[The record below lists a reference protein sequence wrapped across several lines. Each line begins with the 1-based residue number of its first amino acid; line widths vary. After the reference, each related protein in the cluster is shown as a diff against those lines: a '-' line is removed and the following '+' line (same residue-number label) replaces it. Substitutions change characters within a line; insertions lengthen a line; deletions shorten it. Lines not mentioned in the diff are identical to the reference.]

1 MTTLTHRSAAT
12 RHPLVAR
19 WELVTDAHG
28 RTRPEMRW
36 ELSTEATEPSREATT
51 VTLAA

>member
-1 MTTLTHRSAAT
+1 MTTQTQARSD

-28 RTRPEMRW
+28 RTRPQMRW
-36 ELSTEATEPSREATT
+36 EVSREAAAPIREDELA
-51 VTLAA
+51 TLAA

>member
-1 MTTLTHRSAAT
+1 MRTLTQRVRTA
-12 RHPLVAR
+12 RQPLVAR

-36 ELSTEATEPSREATT
+36 ELDTNEHEDDRADS

>member
-1 MTTLTHRSAAT
+1 MRTLTETVARK
-12 RHPLVAR
+12 RHPLVVR

-36 ELSTEATEPSREATT
+36 VLETESSTGQRGT
-51 VTLAA
+51 TLAA